1 MGTNSTIKTRQEID
15 KKYKWAIENIY
26 SSLDE
31 FEKDYSKVKEEGIK
45 LKEFQ
50 GKLHVG
56 EELLRFLKKD
66 EEVCRLADKLFVF
79 SALKYDEDTTVTE
92 SQVIKK
98 KMDSYMTELASIRAF
113 FIPEILSID
122 NEVLEKEI
130 SRIPELETY
139 RFYFK
144 TVLEAK
150 PHMLDKEKEEL
161 VAGISDSFGVPV
173 NVFEIL
179 TSSTMNFPT
188 IEDKDGKEF
197 KLSDSNFTG
206 LLKSKD
212 RTLRKAAFEGAFGT
226 YKQFSNTFATLMT
239 SSMKNFAS
247 MAKTRNYKDSLEYSL
262 KPNNIPTAVY
272 YTTIDTIN
280 KNLQH
285 LHKYIALKKR
295 LLNLKE
301 MHMYDIY
308 MPIIEEIED
317 YTPYEEGVELVKKG
331 LKPLGEE
338 YLNVFQNG
346 IDTRW
351 VDVYENKGKKGG
363 AYSWGTYDIPAYVH
377 LNYTNHYNDVSMLA
391 HEMGH
396 SIHSHYSNKNQPYIY
411 SNYSYFCAEVA
422 STTNE
427 SLLISYLIDNEEDK
441 YKKMFYIAA
450 QLEQMRVV
458 VFRQALFAEFELRVH
473 EEIEKGNI
481 LSAEELCK
489 MYVELN
495 KKYYGD
501 AIIVDEAIGTEWAR
515 IPQYYMDYYTYQ
527 YVTGFAAAN
536 SFSKAI
542 LEEGEEAIERYMN
555 FLKSGSSDYSIE
567 LLKKAGV
574 DMTSPKPLQDTMDIF
589 AERLEMLEKL
599 IND

>member
-1 MGTNSTIKTRQEID
+1 MSENLKIKTREEIE

-26 SSLDE
+26 SSLEE
-31 FEKDYSKVKEEGIK
+31 FQNDYAKVKAEGIK
-45 LKEFQ
+45 LKEYQ
-50 GKLHVG
+50 GKLHKG
-56 EELLRFLKKD
+56 EDLLEFFKKD

-79 SALKYDEDTTVTE
+79 ASLRYDEDTTVAE
-92 SQVIKK
+92 SQIIKK
-98 KMDSYMTELASIRAF
+98 KMDSYMTELAGIRAF
-113 FIPEILSID
+113 IVPELLSID
-122 NEVLEKEI
+122 KEVLDKEVE
-130 SRIPELETY
+130 RIPGLQMYKFHLET
-139 RFYFK
+139 
-144 TVLEAK
+144 VLAAK
-150 PHMLDKEKEEL
+150 PHTLDKEKEEL
-161 VAGISDSFGVPV
+161 IANISDSFGVPV
-173 NVFEIL
+173 NIYGIL
-179 TSSTMNFPT
+179 TSSDIEFPS
-188 IEDKDGKEF
+188 IKDENGNEI

-206 LLKSKD
+206 MLKHKD
-212 RTLRKAAFEGAFGT
+212 RRVRKDAFKGAFGT
-226 YKQFSNTFATLMT
+226 YAQFKSTFANLMT
-239 SSMKNFAS
+239 SSMKSFAD
-247 MAKTRNYKDSLEYSL
+247 MAKIKNYKDSLEYAL
-262 KPNNIPTAVY
+262 KPDNIPTSVY

-280 KNLQH
+280 KNLEH

-295 LLNLKE
+295 LLNLDE

-317 YTPYEEGVELVKKG
+317 YTPYEEGVELVRKG

-338 YLNVFQNG
+338 YLSVFNNG
-346 IDTRW
+346 IETRW

-377 LNYTNHYNDVSMLA
+377 INYANHYNDVSMLA

-411 SNYSYFCAEVA
+411 SSYSYFCAEVA

-427 SLLISYLIDNEEDK
+427 SLLISYLIDNENDK
-441 YKKMFYIAA
+441 LKKMFYIAA

-481 LSAEELCK
+481 LSADDLCK

-501 AIIVDEAIGTEWAR
+501 AIVVDEEIGMEWAR
-515 IPQYYMDYYTYQ
+515 IPQYYTDYYTYQ

-542 LEEGEEAIERYMN
+542 LEEGEEARERYMN
-555 FLKSGSSDYSIE
+555 FLKSGCSDYSIE

-574 DMTSPKPLQDTMDIF
+574 DMTSSKPLQDTMDIF
-589 AERLEMLEKL
+589 AERLNMLEKL
-599 IND
+599 INE